1 MSVARLDGRFR
12 DRRDAGRQLAAR
24 LDPYRERPGVV
35 VLGLLRGGVVVAA
48 EIARELALPL
58 DVMICRKIGAPE
70 NPELAIGAVAEGGGA
85 YLNEESLEAT
95 GASPSYVK
103 SAIDRG
109 QAEIARRQ
117 KLFRDGKPL
126 SLPLETTTLVVDDGI
141 ATGATLMAAIRAL
154 RRSGVGRIV
163 VAVPVA
169 PSDTVDLLRPL
180 VERVIVLWIPV
191 SFSAVGVFY
200 DDFTQVSDEEV
211 LDVLAKV
218 AAEQRRFVP
227 AS

>member
-24 LDPYRERPGVV
+24 LEPYRERPGVV

>member
-24 LDPYRERPGVV
+24 LEPYRERPGVV

-48 EIARELALPL
+48 EVARELALPL

-70 NPELAIGAVAEGGGA
+70 NPELAIGAVAEGGGV
-85 YLNEESLEAT
+85 YLNQEGLEAT

-103 SAIDRG
+103 SAIDRQ

-117 KLFRDGKPL
+117 KVFRDGKPL
-126 SLPLETTTLVVDDGI
+126 FLPPESTILIVDDGI
-141 ATGATLMAAIRAL
+141 ATGATVMAAIRAL
-154 RRSGVGRIV
+154 RRNGVARIV
-163 VAVPVA
+163 AAVPVA
-169 PSDTVDLLRPL
+169 PADTVELLRPL
-180 VERVIVLWIPV
+180 VEQVIVLWAPT
-191 SFSAVGVFY
+191 SFWAVGGFY

-211 LDVLAKV
+211 CDVLAKT
-218 AAEQRRFVP
+218 AMGRRRLVP
-227 AS
+227 ES